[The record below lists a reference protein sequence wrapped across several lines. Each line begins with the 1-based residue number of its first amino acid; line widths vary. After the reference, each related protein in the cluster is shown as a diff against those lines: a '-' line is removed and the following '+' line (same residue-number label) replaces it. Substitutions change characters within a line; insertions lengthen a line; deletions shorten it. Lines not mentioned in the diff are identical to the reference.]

1 MRGKCRGCGKT
12 WRLQKEDPATRCR
25 SCGEIVEPI
34 VAPPPLPVVA
44 VDDEQD
50 VAATTTMAAPDA
62 GATPIDEVGVLEQRA
77 DAGEEDA
84 GAGENRPRAT
94 SFAARRAL
102 GAAAPRRRSKTA
114 GRRGGFRGRESEST
128 ASVSERLAQESNA
141 GAGAAWI
148 LIASIKFGVLT
159 AVMARLNGLFARFRA
174 DEVMQKVKDFEV
186 VDVETG
192 EKLTIEQAFDMVEKM
207 AWREF
212 ILFLVMTV
220 TLGGLY
226 VLGRSAARTAI
237 LIAFV
242 AFLMFALVRTA
253 MVPGSFRGTMVI
265 AAPYA
270 VLMIIGWS
278 NTKAPTRVV
287 RTKVRGRGV
296 RL

>member
-1 MRGKCRGCGKT
+1 MDDTSEPKCRRCG
-12 WRLQKEDPATRCR
+12 D
-25 SCGEIVEPI
+25 IVDPI

-50 VAATTTMAAPDA
+50 VAATTTMAAPDS
-62 GATPIDEVGVLEQRA
+62 GATPIDPEEVAWERDEAVDEGL
-77 DAGEEDA
+77 
-84 GAGENRPRAT
+84 GAGETRPRAT

-102 GAAAPRRRSKTA
+102 GAAAPRRRSKSA
-114 GRRGGFRGRESEST
+114 GRRGGVRAQNSEST
-128 ASVSERLAQESNA
+128 VSVSERLAQESNA

-159 AVMARLNGLFARFRA
+159 AVVAQLNGLFARFRA
-174 DEVMQKVKDFEV
+174 DEVMQKVKDLNV

-192 EKLTIEQAFDMVEKM
+192 KKLTIDQAFDIVEKM

-212 ILFLVMTV
+212 MLFLVMTV

-253 MVPGSFRGTMVI
+253 MVPGSLRGTMVI

-270 VLMIIGWS
+270 VLMIIGWC
-278 NTKAPTRVV
+278 NTKAPARVV